1 MRHLARIMPQH
12 MDRGLPI
19 PSIPCR
25 GSPLKEGFPSPS
37 EGFGS
42 LKNRFPF
49 RMGTIPYII
58 PAELLPNVNFL
69 AGKVDDIELV
79 LFESDEITNLP
90 ENATVKALKK
100 TADR

>member
-1 MRHLARIMPQH
+1 
-12 MDRGLPI
+12 MDPGPPI
-19 PSIPCR
+19 HSIPCR
-25 GSPLKEGFPSPS
+25 GSPLKEGFPSAS
-37 EGFGS
+37 NGFGS

-49 RMGTIPYII
+49 RTGATSYII

-90 ENATVKALKK
+90 ETATVKALNK
-100 TADR
+100 TADRIKSI